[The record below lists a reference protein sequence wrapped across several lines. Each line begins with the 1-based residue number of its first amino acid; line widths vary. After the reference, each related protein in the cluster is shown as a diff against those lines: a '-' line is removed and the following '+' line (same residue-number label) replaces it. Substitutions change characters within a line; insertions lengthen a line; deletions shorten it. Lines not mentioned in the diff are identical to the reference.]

1 MFGLNS
7 SVLLFSTCLMICAVV
22 YYVNIKITALEKAL
36 VRQNHVVADFIS
48 SIKGNMLQYE
58 PCPTSETGATKEAL
72 FAAREMY
79 KENKINVSEN
89 SDTDTESD
97 SDESTMNIHTE
108 SDNDDCAIQFTE
120 LSIADL
126 SIKDKIKTIKLSE
139 INSEDQLD
147 KITSMEDFCSTTNDY
162 KKLKTEQLDTEDE
175 DEDDEDCNTVDIH
188 SGTVDYKKM
197 KVEQLK
203 EIAIEKGISIKGK
216 KKAELLEA
224 LN

>member
-48 SIKGNMLQYE
+48 SIKGNMLQCE
-58 PCPTSETGATKEAL
+58 SGATKEAL
-72 FAAREMY
+72 SAARQTY

-89 SDTDTESD
+89 SDSE
-97 SDESTMNIHTE
+97 TE
-108 SDNDDCAIQFTE
+108 SDNDDSTMNDETESHNDECTMNVNTESDSNECTIQFTE
-120 LSIADL
+120 LSSTDL
-126 SIKDKIKTIKLSE
+126 SINNEIKTIKLGDL
-139 INSEDQLD
+139 NSEEQLD
-147 KITSMEDFCSTTNDY
+147 KIISTDVNTDDMN
-162 KKLKTEQLDTEDE
+162 T
-175 DEDDEDCNTVDIH
+175 EDDEDCNTVDIH
-188 SGTVDYKKM
+188 SGSIDYKKM